1 MVKSPIRHKEP
12 IIGSSDWLY
21 RETGI
26 KDFGLYLWW
35 AFCVLETL
43 QDQSEKLMATKNQ
56 KQELYKK
63 LQAYAKQYLK
73 KEYKDLDESATRLMI
88 NSLLTNVFGYI
99 ELEEI
104 KTEYRIRGEY
114 ADYIIQLKRKKQFV
128 VEVKSI
134 QLDLNEK
141 HLRQSVGYAANE
153 GVDWIILTNGK
164 QVELYRV
171 LFGKPISTRK
181 IFDFDLSDAKELKN
195 MCEMLY
201 LLTKKSVLRDELDH
215 FWARFEALEPIKLSG
230 HLYSSEVVRFLRK
243 VLKSKTGLYFG
254 DDDILDSIQKIVS
267 TKIESVKPKSPT
279 SLVGKKKKPVVQLS
293 NVVSEVSVEEDSV
306 AETVI

>member
-73 KEYKDLDESATRLMI
+73 KEYKELDESATRLMI

>member
-1 MVKSPIRHKEP
+1 
-12 IIGSSDWLY
+12 
-21 RETGI
+21 
-26 KDFGLYLWW
+26 
-35 AFCVLETL
+35 
-43 QDQSEKLMATKNQ
+43 MATKNQ

-114 ADYIIQLKRKKQFV
+114 ADYIIQVKRKKQFV

-171 LFGKPISTRK
+171 LFGKPITTRK

-195 MCEMLY
+195 MCDMLY
-201 LLTKKSVLRDELDH
+201 LLTKKSVLKDELNH
-215 FWARFEALEPIKLSG
+215 FWARFEALEPVKLSS
-230 HLYSSEVVRFLRK
+230 HLYSNEVVRFLRK
-243 VLKSKTGLYFG
+243 VLKNKTGLYFG
-254 DDDILDSIQKIVS
+254 DDDILDSIHKIVS
-267 TKIESVKPKSPT
+267 TKIESVKPKNPISST
-279 SLVGKKKKPVVQLS
+279 GKKKKVAPQLVEGMEQVLELDRKSVV
-293 NVVSEVSVEEDSV
+293 
-306 AETVI
+306 

>member
-26 KDFGLYLWW
+26 RDFGLYLWW

-73 KEYKDLDESATRLMI
+73 KEYKDLDEFATRLMI

-195 MCEMLY
+195 MCEMLH

-230 HLYSSEVVRFLRK
+230 HLYSNEVVRFLRK

-254 DDDILDSIQKIVS
+254 DDDILDSIHKIVN
-267 TKIESVKPKSPT
+267 TKIESIKPKSPT
-279 SLVGKKKKPVVQLS
+279 SLVGKKKKVTSSPIINAEKVFEVPETTV
-293 NVVSEVSVEEDSV
+293 NISE
-306 AETVI
+306 